1 MWLRV
6 SIDNQPAMIN
16 GDLVLKI
23 VEIPGS
29 AAGQRGCHIYLSLTE
44 YIVVDQSLH
53 EVMISL
59 GFEERQ

>member
-6 SIDNQPAMIN
+6 TVDKNPVMIN

-23 VEIPGS
+23 VQIPG
-29 AAGQRGCHIYLSLTE
+29 AEGNRGCHVYISLTE
-44 YIVVDQSLH
+44 YLVVDQSLR
-53 EVMISL
+53 EMMISL

>member
-23 VEIPGS
+23 VEIPG
-29 AAGQRGCHIYLSLTE
+29 GEGRRGCHIYLSLTE
-44 YIVVDQSLH
+44 YILVDQSLH
-53 EVMISL
+53 EVMLSL

>member
-6 SIDNQPAMIN
+6 SIDKQPAMIN

-23 VEIPGS
+23 VEIPDGK
-29 AAGQRGCHIYLSLTE
+29 GRRGCHVYLSLTE
-44 YIVVDQSLH
+44 YILVDQSLH
-53 EVMISL
+53 EIMLSL

>member
-6 SIDNQPAMIN
+6 SIDDQPAMIN

-23 VEIPGS
+23 VEIPDGK
-29 AAGQRGCHIYLSLTE
+29 GRRGCHVYLSLTE

-53 EVMISL
+53 EIMLSL

>member
-23 VEIPGS
+23 VEIPGEE
-29 AAGQRGCHIYLSLTE
+29 GRRGCHIYLSLTE

-53 EVMISL
+53 EVMFSL

>member
-6 SIDNQPAMIN
+6 TMDDKPVMIN
-16 GDLVLKI
+16 GDLVVKI
-23 VEIPGS
+23 VEGP
-29 AAGQRGCHIYLSLTE
+29 AGKGLRGCHVYLSLTE
-44 YIVVDQSLH
+44 YLVVDQSLH

>member
-6 SIDNQPAMIN
+6 SIDDQPAMIN

-23 VEIPGS
+23 MEIPDGK
-29 AAGQRGCHIYLSLTE
+29 GRRGCHVYLSLTE

-53 EVMISL
+53 EIMLSL

>member
-23 VEIPGS
+23 VEIPG
-29 AAGQRGCHIYLSLTE
+29 GEGRRGCHIYLSLTE
-44 YIVVDQSLH
+44 YIAVDQSLH
-53 EVMISL
+53 EVMLSL

>member
-6 SIDNQPAMIN
+6 SIDDQPAMIN

-23 VEIPGS
+23 VEIPDGK
-29 AAGQRGCHIYLSLTE
+29 GRRGCHVYLSLTE
-44 YIVVDQSLH
+44 FIAVDQSLH
-53 EVMISL
+53 EMMLSL

>member
-6 SIDNQPAMIN
+6 TIDNESAMIN
-16 GDLVLKI
+16 GDRMLKI
-23 VEIPGS
+23 VEIPDGK
-29 AAGQRGCHIYLSLTE
+29 GRRGCHVYMSLTE

-53 EVMISL
+53 EMMLSL

>member
-23 VEIPGS
+23 VEIPGKE
-29 AAGQRGCHIYLSLTE
+29 GHRGCHIYLSLTE

-53 EVMISL
+53 EVMLSL

>member
-23 VEIPGS
+23 VEIPGG
-29 AAGQRGCHIYLSLTE
+29 AGKRGCHIYLSLTE
-44 YIVVDQSLH
+44 YIAVDQSLH
-53 EVMISL
+53 EVMLSL
-59 GFEERQ
+59 GFEERS